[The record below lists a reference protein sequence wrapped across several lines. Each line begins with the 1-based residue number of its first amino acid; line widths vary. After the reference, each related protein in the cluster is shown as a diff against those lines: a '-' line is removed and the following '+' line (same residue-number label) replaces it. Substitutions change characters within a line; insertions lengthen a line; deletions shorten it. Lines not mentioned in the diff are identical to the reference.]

1 MGCEEEWEGW
11 KVKKMRIYVDIDDVL
26 CETAKSLTVLAARAF
41 GRHVPYERIS
51 HFNLQETFGLT
62 DAEMARFV
70 ELSHDPA
77 CLMSYAPTPGAVG
90 GVKSL
95 RAAGHAVDIVT
106 GRPAFSY
113 AATESW
119 LASVGLGDFAVTYVN
134 KYGRTFRHEPGEP
147 RTVTL
152 PELRARR
159 YDVAIDDSPVVL
171 EALGGWA
178 ETRVFVFTRPWNRSL
193 ALVPNMTRVMGWPI
207 MV

>member
-1 MGCEEEWEGW
+1 
-11 KVKKMRIYVDIDDVL
+11 MRIYVDIDDVL
-26 CETAKSLTVLAARAF
+26 CETAKSLTALAARAF
-41 GRHVPYERIS
+41 GRNVPYERMFQ
-51 HFNLQETFGLT
+51 FNLQETFGLT
-62 DAEMARFV
+62 DAEMTRFV

-77 CLMSYAPTPGAVG
+77 CLRNYAATPGAVE
-90 GVKSL
+90 GVKAL

-113 AATESW
+113 AATEAW

-134 KYGRTFRHEPGEP
+134 KYGRTYKHEPGEP

-152 PELRARR
+152 PELRARH

-171 EALGGWA
+171 KALADWA
-178 ETRVFVFTRPWNRSL
+178 ETHVFVFDRPWNHAFAL
-193 ALVPNMTRVMGWPI
+193 APNMTRVTGWPI